1 LQQCYALDMRQ
12 SGFVV
17 SMTRANRVNKLPEV
31 FQVQHN
37 SCTHLGHHIR
47 QRIIVPIGVAAHQ
60 TKLYTDSIVLFAQQ
74 VVISDRPYLFAPM
87 PDDGDFAV
95 SRRDDWRKLSS
106 CNAGSWMMLEVV
118 DSLKARCLH
127 VCQLGGF
134 SAPAQRLNPLGAV
147 TWPRRMPECRHVAIE
162 GAGCDATR

>member
-1 LQQCYALDMRQ
+1 MMQAEVVLRHANWQAALKPHVPLEPIVTLATVLCVSMGQ

-37 SCTHLGHHIR
+37 SCTHIGHHIR
-47 QRIIVPIGVAAHQ
+47 QRIIVPIGVAEHQ

-74 VVISDRPYLFAPM
+74 VVISDRRYLFAPM
-87 PDDGDFAV
+87 PDDGNFAV

-106 CNAGSWMMLEVV
+106 CNAGSGWCLR
-118 DSLKARCLH
+118 SLTA
-127 VCQLGGF
+127 
-134 SAPAQRLNPLGAV
+134 
-147 TWPRRMPECRHVAIE
+147 
-162 GAGCDATR
+162 